1 MNIITSILRI
11 INNYF
16 FLKIR
21 HFCQLALLRCKN
33 PYSKIYTS
41 VINIENTEQ
50 FKIGKYSSICRN
62 TVISIATR
70 DVPSSII
77 IGANTYVG
85 ENNNLRA
92 ADGVIEIG
100 SHCYVSQGVTMV
112 TSNHGIKKDLPIGE
126 QGWYS
131 KKARIKLHDDVW
143 VGANSVILPDV
154 TIGKGAVIG
163 AGSIVTKDVPEYAI
177 VAGNPARILKY
188 RE

>member
-11 INNYF
+11 INNYI

-21 HFCQLALLRCKN
+21 HFCQLAVLRYKN

-41 VINIENTEQ
+41 VINIEKTSHL
-50 FKIGKYSSICRN
+50 KIGKYSSICRN

-77 IGANTYVG
+77 IGDNTYVG

-112 TSNHGIKKDLPIGE
+112 SSN
-126 QGWYS
+126 
-131 KKARIKLHDDVW
+131 V
-143 VGANSVILPDV
+143 
-154 TIGKGAVIG
+154 
-163 AGSIVTKDVPEYAI
+163 
-177 VAGNPARILKY
+177 
-188 RE
+188 

>member
-11 INNYF
+11 INNYI

-21 HFCQLALLRCKN
+21 HFCQLAVLRYKN

-41 VINIENTEQ
+41 VINIEKTSQ
-50 FKIGKYSSICRN
+50 LKIGKYSSICRN

-70 DVPSSII
+70 DVPSAII
-77 IGANTYVG
+77 IGDNTYVG

-100 SHCYVSQGVTMV
+100 SHCYVSQGVTIV
-112 TSNHGIKKDLPIGE
+112 TSNHGIQKNLPIGK

-154 TIGKGAVIG
+154 TIGEGAVIG